1 MKRLIASVGLLLLA
15 ALYLWSCE
23 KDDICTSDTPT
34 TASVVVNFYNKD
46 NAEALKTVTGLQYF
60 VEGDPKI
67 ITIDGS
73 VSSIRVPLKV
83 DATSTKWGFILKT
96 TTNNVERTNTDYLEF
111 KYTTQQTYVSRACGY
126 KTTFL
131 LDKSIPGGERN
142 PILSN
147 GNVPSDATFWINSY
161 RVEHDTIA
169 IENIEKPNVKI
180 FF

>member
-1 MKRLIASVGLLLLA
+1 MKRLIASVGLLLLV

-46 NAEALKTVTGLQYF
+46 NAEAAKTVTGLQYF
-60 VEGDPKI
+60 VEGDDKI

-73 VSSIRVPLKV
+73 VATIRVPLRV
-83 DATSTKWGFILKT
+83 DAASTKWGFILST
-96 TTNNVERTNTDYLEF
+96 TTNNVTRTNTDYLEF

-126 KTTFL
+126 KSTFI
-131 LDKSIPGGERN
+131 LDKDIPQGARN
-142 PILSN
+142 PTLSN
-147 GNVPSDATFWINSY
+147 GNTPVDNTYWINSY
-161 RVEHDTIA
+161 TVEHDTIA
-169 IENIEKPNVKI
+169 IENTLKPNVKI